1 MADEADLNAH
11 DLAMFQPTASSYRGQ
26 AGELDGAAKAV
37 REPLPGLAGG
47 IRGTAEMIAAFTTAF
62 TTAGTMIEQGGKG
75 LNAYAGATES
85 IGNEY
90 INAHS
95 LSSEV
100 LSSILNANDRAAR
113 ATGQGP
119 I

>member
-11 DLAMFQPTASSYRGQ
+11 DLAMFEPTARNYQRQ
-26 AGELDGAAKAV
+26 AGELDTAAQAV
-37 REPLPGLAGG
+37 RVPLPGLPGG
-47 IRGTAEMIAAFTTAF
+47 IRGTAEMIAAFNTAF
-62 TTAGTMIEQGGKG
+62 DTAGRMIDDGTKG

-95 LSSEV
+95 LSAEV
-100 LSSILNANDRAAR
+100 LGSILNANDRAAH
-113 ATGQGP
+113 ATDQGP
-119 I
+119 S